1 MREDFNHKKTKTQL
15 RYIIIG
21 FLISSSM
28 IIATTPVHEAA
39 HWIMS
44 DLDPYV
50 EPVEFHVF
58 DTISFQNKE
67 NILPSALG
75 FVKIKEKYPGAFD
88 DRPPWAD
95 ILQEVICVSIQ
106 VLLSVAITLV
116 ILTHIMKRKQP
127 TIIPSF

>member
-1 MREDFNHKKTKTQL
+1 MREGFNHKKTRIQL
-15 RYIIIG
+15 RYILIG
-21 FLISSSM
+21 ILISSSM

-58 DTISFQNKE
+58 DAISLQNKE

-88 DRPPWAD
+88 DRPLWAD
-95 ILQEVICVSIQ
+95 TFQEIICVSLQ
-106 VLLSVAITLV
+106 VFLSVAITLL
-116 ILTHIMKRKQP
+116 ILTYIMKRNQP
-127 TIIPSF
+127 ITMSSF

>member
-1 MREDFNHKKTKTQL
+1 
-15 RYIIIG
+15 
-21 FLISSSM
+21 M

-58 DTISFQNKE
+58 DTISLQNKE

-88 DRPPWAD
+88 DRPLWAD
-95 ILQEVICVSIQ
+95 ALQEIICISIQ
-106 VLLSVAITLV
+106 VLLSVAVTLV
-116 ILTHIMKRKQP
+116 ILTYIMKRKQP
-127 TIIPSF
+127 ITMSSL